1 MLRFFFLYNIFAF
14 IYLFIRII
22 FIQDNNMEIPLIQIE
37 IRDKIYWYTNN
48 TEENETRHLRRIID

>member
-1 MLRFFFLYNIFAF
+1 
-14 IYLFIRII
+14 
-22 FIQDNNMEIPLIQIE
+22 MEIPLIQIE